1 MTMQNFARP
10 GLKLE
15 RAPSLT
21 EAAATQLARAIY
33 SGHFQPGHHL
43 AEVQLSRELAV
54 SRAILREAFRTLAAE
69 GLIETRR
76 NHGAYVI
83 QPSADDIEQMS
94 VFRAVIEG
102 LAARLVVSRGD
113 DTVLTRLNALL
124 ADMRVTHAA
133 RDSNGF
139 LELHW
144 RFHQFI
150 CEQSGNKFLAQSWNS
165 VSRIIRMYQGQ
176 ALDHARLL
184 RNNLVFVNEFERS
197 TPHRC
202 EQLLRG
208 QIIKTAYELLGRP
221 IPKSV
226 RAFVSLYIDEAGTVQ
241 KMAAAGSRKNT
252 KASVALAVVPP
263 ARRC

>member
-1 MTMQNFARP
+1 MQNIARP

-21 EAAATQLARAIY
+21 EAAATQLARAIF

-43 AEVQLSRELAV
+43 AEVQLSKELAV
-54 SRAILREAFRTLAAE
+54 GRAILREAFRTLAAE
-69 GLIETRR
+69 GIIETRR

-102 LAARLVVSRGD
+102 LAARLLVSRGD
-113 DTVLTRLNALL
+113 KTVFKQLGDLL
-124 ADMRVTHAA
+124 AEMRTSYRA
-133 RDSNGF
+133 RDQIGF
-139 LELHW
+139 LDLHW

-184 RNNLVFVNEFERS
+184 RNNLVFVEEFRRS
-197 TPHRC
+197 TPHRS

-208 QIIKTAYELLGRP
+208 QIIKTAYELLDRP

-241 KMAAAGSRKNT
+241 KF
-252 KASVALAVVPP
+252 SVAAREP
-263 ARRC
+263 APVGRTS